1 MATATARVTVLMP
14 PEDKAALVRMARR
27 AGLSIGEL
35 VRRAV
40 AAQLSDA
47 ELERRLESERSELES
62 LLARLEAS
70 HRAALRSVDGALERV
85 DAVLARLG
93 GRGEA
98 EDGARR
104 ADL

>member
-47 ELERRLESERSELES
+47 ELERRLEGERAELES

-93 GRGEA
+93 RGEA

-104 ADL
+104 TDL